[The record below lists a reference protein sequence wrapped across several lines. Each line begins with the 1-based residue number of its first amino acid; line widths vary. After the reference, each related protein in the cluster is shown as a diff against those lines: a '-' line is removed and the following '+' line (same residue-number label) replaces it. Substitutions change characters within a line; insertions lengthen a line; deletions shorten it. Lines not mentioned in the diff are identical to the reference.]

1 MSTRNT
7 PGNAPHLLSKSRLFH
22 AKFSRMIKAA
32 AMTHVYL
39 DCNATTPTLPVA
51 AKAALQAMQTLY
63 GNPSSSH
70 LVGLQAKAILE
81 TTRKLAAD
89 AVGAA
94 QDRIIFTSGATEAI
108 QTAVLSALQSA
119 RERGLGAGTTVLY
132 GATEHKA
139 VPHALEHWVK
149 ALGLPYQVVEL
160 PVDERGLIRLD
171 VLKHELPKAALLCTM
186 AINNETGVIQDLDAI
201 EKILL
206 DQTSAFETLW
216 LVDCVQALGKIPLKL
231 AHSRIDY
238 APFSGHKLYA
248 PKGIGFL
255 YATARAPLTPLIVGG
270 GQEGGLRSGT
280 ENLPGVAAFGAVL
293 ALLNKS
299 RTKTSTL
306 RSHTELVDFRDQI
319 VAALRHAFPKVE
331 FNTPFEIS
339 VPTTVN
345 FSVPGISSRE
355 LMNLF
360 DSAGLRLSAGS
371 ACNSTSVNPSHV
383 LDAMKLPE
391 WRSTSALRLSFGPA
405 TTQDEIERGCQL
417 IRESAMALQTSCLL
431 EAPSGFDAPENL
443 RDGVLHLRAGASNS
457 WIVAHRDSRTCVVID
472 PCDTLADRIEHYIR
486 CQNLALLAVLDTH
499 SHGDHESVRP
509 LLQKILADRIS
520 DDTRRLDSLGWP
532 ESSEQVTLQNG
543 AQAPALRLG
552 PASDGASLVLARIA
566 TPGHTH
572 DSHAFL
578 LGTARQGRISKT
590 DVQFTFCGDTILGG
604 GLGRTNFSMSDPSAL
619 FHSLR
624 ELQAVLAPGTL
635 LCPAHD
641 YTNSFATTLEVEEKE
656 NPLLRLALQ
665 SEGTLDLFVAKK
677 REIDRELERLEQEF
691 QGVVCGVSSPQACST
706 EVGVGLTLTELKQL
720 QKKGHAPIAIDVREP
735 QEFSIFKGWE
745 ALGLSEPPRNVPL
758 SRFANY
764 MGELAA
770 TSAPGADLPELLLL
784 CRSGSRSLQA
794 AKSLRRLGL
803 AKAWNLTGGMAFTS

>member
-1 MSTRNT
+1 MLNV
-7 PGNAPHLLSKSRLFH
+7 NASNN
-22 AKFSRMIKAA
+22 A
-32 AMTHVYL
+32 YL

-51 AKAALQAMQTLY
+51 AAAALKAMQTLY

-81 TTRKLAAD
+81 STRRLAAD

-108 QTAVLSALQSA
+108 QTAVFSALQAA
-119 RERGLGAGTTVLY
+119 RERGLGAETTVLY

-139 VPHALEHWVK
+139 VPQALEHWVG

-171 VLKHELPKAALLCTM
+171 VLKRELPKAALLCTM
-186 AINNETGVIQDLDAI
+186 AVNNETGVIQDLQAI
-201 EKILL
+201 EKCLL
-206 DQTSAFETLW
+206 GQTAAFETLW
-216 LVDCVQALGKIPLKL
+216 LVDCVQALGKVPLEL
-231 AHSRIDY
+231 APSRIDY

-255 YATARAPLTPLIVGG
+255 YASARAPLTPLIVGG
-270 GQEGGLRSGT
+270 GQEGGMRSGT

-293 ALLNKS
+293 ELLNEPRS
-299 RTKTSTL
+299 KTSAL
-306 RSHTELVDFRDQI
+306 RTHAELEQFRDRI
-319 VAALRHAFPKVE
+319 IDALKHAFPKVE
-331 FNTPFEIS
+331 FNTPFECS

-345 FSVPGISSRE
+345 FSVPGFSSRE
-355 LMNLF
+355 LMDLF

-371 ACNSTSVNPSHV
+371 ACNSASVKPSHV
-383 LDAMKLPE
+383 LDAMKMPE

-405 TTQDEIERGCQL
+405 SHPDEIERACQL

-431 EAPSGFDAPENL
+431 EAPSGFDAPEHL
-443 RDGVLHLRAGASNS
+443 RDGLLHLRAGASNS
-457 WIVAHRDSRTCVVID
+457 WIVANREARTCVIID
-472 PCDTLADRIEHYIR
+472 PCDTLAERIEHYIR
-486 CQNLALLAVLDTH
+486 CQNLTLLAVLDTH

-509 LLQKILADRIS
+509 LLQKLLADQMPTAS
-520 DDTRRLDSLGWP
+520 DGAHRFDLLGWP
-532 ESSEQVTLQNG
+532 ESQEQVTLQNG
-543 AQAPALRLG
+543 AKAPALVLG
-552 PASDGASLVLARIA
+552 PADSHASLVLARVS
-566 TPGHTH
+566 TPGHTD

-578 LGTARQGRISKT
+578 LGTARQGRLVMA
-590 DVQFTFCGDTILGG
+590 DVQFAFCGDTILGG

-619 FHSLR
+619 FRSLH
-624 ELQAVLAPGTL
+624 ELQTVLAPTTL

-641 YTNSFATTLEVEEKE
+641 YTNTFATTLETETRE

-677 REIDRELERLEQEF
+677 REIDRELARLEQEF
-691 QGVVCGVSSPQACST
+691 QGVVCGVSSPQTCAS
-706 EVGVGLTLTELKQL
+706 EAGVGLTLTELKQL
-720 QKKGHAPIAIDVREP
+720 QKSGRAPIAIDVREP

-745 ALGLSEPPRNVPL
+745 ALGLSESPRNVPL

-764 MGELAA
+764 MGELASA
-770 TSAPGADLPELLLL
+770 SAPGTDAPELLLV
-784 CRSGSRSLQA
+784 CRSGTRSLQA